1 MSTAKPSA
9 NVFGTFLDNVSS
21 TPSKPSLDW
30 DSVTKQAIQW
40 YTDQASRDGGGAV
53 SAVLRA
59 MAEAGSPQS
68 VATIVSSTKLS
79 IDAVTSAL
87 SSAQSIGMVQQ
98 VVTGGAIKF
107 ELTAAGRDALASS
120 AAP

>member
-1 MSTAKPSA
+1 MSTVKPSA

-40 YTDQASRDGGGAV
+40 SSDQASREGSGAV
-53 SAVLRA
+53 SAVLA
-59 MAEAGSPQS
+59 AIAQAGSPQS

-79 IDAVTSAL
+79 IDAVTGAL
-87 SSAQSIGMVQQ
+87 LSAQSTGMVQQ
-98 VVTGGAIKF
+98 VGAGGDTKF
-107 ELTAAGRDALASS
+107 ELTAAGKDALASS
-120 AAP
+120 APR